1 MTMNARMRAV
11 LILPALVI
19 LIGAS
24 IALTMTAR
32 AQSPA
37 PKVDVAT
44 INGIIDTFTD
54 GYVERVINVAKEDG
68 ANAIVFQLDT
78 PGGELDATR
87 KIVERFFDSPI
98 PIIVYVT
105 PSGARAGSG
114 GVFITYAGHLAAMA
128 PGTNI
133 GAAHP
138 VGTNGEDITGT
149 IGEKV

>member
-1 MTMNARMRAV
+1 MKAKSFLGAALGALWLISV
-11 LILPALVI
+11 LWIIRPLFVQ
-19 LIGAS
+19 
-24 IALTMTAR
+24 
-32 AQSPA
+32 AQTPA

-44 INGIIDTFTD
+44 INGIIDTFTE

-68 ANAIVFQLDT
+68 ASAIVFQLDT

-138 VGTNGEDITGT
+138 VGTNGEDITG
-149 IGEKV
+149 